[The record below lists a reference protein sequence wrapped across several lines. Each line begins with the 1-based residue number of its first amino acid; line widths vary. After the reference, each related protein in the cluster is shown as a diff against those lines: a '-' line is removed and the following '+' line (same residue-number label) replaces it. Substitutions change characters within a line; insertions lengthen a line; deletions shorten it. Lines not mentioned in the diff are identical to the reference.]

1 MTRNFGT
8 NLRSVMPTTFTNRI
22 ASKIDF
28 LFFPQVN
35 TGESIY
41 LRPSVVLFI
50 CISWPGLCISKAPVA
65 QKQSLLLLIS
75 TSSVNGVIAM
85 TFYS

>member
-35 TGESIY
+35 TGESIFG
-41 LRPSVVLFI
+41 LPWFFSFAFHGPAFALAKLL
-50 CISWPGLCISKAPVA
+50 WPKNNLY
-65 QKQSLLLLIS
+65 
-75 TSSVNGVIAM
+75 
-85 TFYS
+85 FF

>member
-8 NLRSVMPTTFTNRI
+8 NLRSVMPTTFYEQDCYQI
-22 ASKIDF
+22 HDF
-28 LFFPQVN
+28 LFFPLVN

-50 CISWPGLCISKAPVA
+50 CISWPGLALAK
-65 QKQSLLLLIS
+65 LLSPKNNLY
-75 TSSVNGVIAM
+75 
-85 TFYS
+85 FF